1 MRDDPTGEH
10 CYRVAKLA
18 SLLAKTLGQ
27 SDDACETIDLAAR
40 LHDIG
45 KVGIPDS
52 LMQKPQPLSEG
63 ERQILQT
70 HAATGADLLAKT
82 KVSYSELASDIA
94 RHHHERWDGNGYP
107 EGISGSAI
115 PLAARIVCLCD
126 SYDALTHEKAYR
138 RAFTSDEAISEILR
152 LRELQFDP
160 HLVDLF
166 VPMVMSLRGE
176 HDDLDDFLGAAAR
189 QTALNAARLK
199 IAESLAKP
207 IEGLEQL
214 NLPPPTIERR
224 MIRRTLP
231 KPR

>member
-1 MRDDPTGEH
+1 M
-10 CYRVAKLA
+10 
-18 SLLAKTLGQ
+18 
-27 SDDACETIDLAAR
+27 
-40 LHDIG
+40 
-45 KVGIPDS
+45 
-52 LMQKPQPLSEG
+52 
-63 ERQILQT
+63 
-70 HAATGADLLAKT
+70 
-82 KVSYSELASDIA
+82 
-94 RHHHERWDGNGYP
+94 
-107 EGISGSAI
+107 
-115 PLAARIVCLCD
+115 AARIVCLCD

-166 VPMVMSLRGE
+166 VPMVMTLRGE

-189 QTALNAARLK
+189 ETALNAARLK

-207 IEGLEQL
+207 IAGFDALYDP
-214 NLPPPTIERR
+214 PPPTIERR

>member
-1 MRDDPTGEH
+1 MGW
-10 CYRVAKLA
+10 K
-18 SLLAKTLGQ
+18 
-27 SDDACETIDLAAR
+27 R
-40 LHDIG
+40 LSRRHFWLC
-45 KVGIPDS
+45 DS
-52 LMQKPQPLSEG
+52 IWP
-63 ERQILQT
+63 
-70 HAATGADLLAKT
+70 
-82 KVSYSELASDIA
+82 
-94 RHHHERWDGNGYP
+94 
-107 EGISGSAI
+107 
-115 PLAARIVCLCD
+115 ARIVCLCD

-176 HDDLDDFLGAAAR
+176 HDDLDEFLGAAAR

-207 IEGLEQL
+207 IEGLEQ

-224 MIRRTLP
+224 MVRRTLP
-231 KPR
+231 KLR

>member
-1 MRDDPTGEH
+1 M
-10 CYRVAKLA
+10 
-18 SLLAKTLGQ
+18 
-27 SDDACETIDLAAR
+27 ILAAR

-63 ERQILQT
+63 ERHILQT
-70 HAATGADLLAKT
+70 HAATGADLLSKT

-115 PLAARIVCLCD
+115 PLAARIVGLCD

-138 RAFTSDEAISEILR
+138 RAFSSDEAIGEILR
-152 LRELQFDP
+152 ARELQFDP
-160 HLVDLF
+160 NLVDVF
-166 VPMVMSLRGE
+166 VPMIMSLRGE

-207 IEGLEQL
+207 IEGLGPPD
-214 NLPPPTIERR
+214 LPPPTIERR
-224 MIRRTLP
+224 IMRRALL
-231 KPR
+231 KPRSPN

>member
-1 MRDDPTGEH
+1 MKDGMEMAIRKAFLALRFH
-10 CYRVAKLA
+10 CR
-18 SLLAKTLGQ
+18 
-27 SDDACETIDLAAR
+27 
-40 LHDIG
+40 
-45 KVGIPDS
+45 P
-52 LMQKPQPLSEG
+52 
-63 ERQILQT
+63 
-70 HAATGADLLAKT
+70 
-82 KVSYSELASDIA
+82 ELCA
-94 RHHHERWDGNGYP
+94 
-107 EGISGSAI
+107 
-115 PLAARIVCLCD
+115 LCD

-176 HDDLDDFLGAAAR
+176 HDDLDEFLGAAAR

-207 IEGLEQL
+207 IEGLEQ

-224 MIRRTLP
+224 MVRRTLP
-231 KPR
+231 KLR